1 MVLTTDL
8 TLTRSE
14 MIKKLTQEHSHFFPS
29 QPIFVETGSGVST
42 LGMAEVGREYNAKVY
57 SCDRNQEKIDELIA
71 RTKGK
76 LDNVEIIIGH
86 SVDILEEICKKH
98 GEIHFAH
105 LDSGGSAMLTF
116 NEFMAIQDYLQPGA
130 CLLIDNAALPEE
142 KDVLTEVRKG
152 KILVPYLL
160 ASSHWDVQAH
170 PKAGGS
176 MVSATLHEEG
186 NFAEFDYEY
195 PEYVDDWRNYF
206 AENLGT

>member
-1 MVLTTDL
+1 MVQTTDL
-8 TLTRSE
+8 TLTRIE
-14 MIKKLTQEHSHFFPS
+14 MIKKITKEHSDFFPS
-29 QPIFVETGSGVST
+29 QPVFVETGAGVST
-42 LGMAEVGREYNAKVY
+42 LGMAEVGKKYNAKVY
-57 SCDRNQEKIDELIA
+57 SCDRNPEKIDELIR
-71 RTKGK
+71 RTNGK

-86 SVDILEEICKKH
+86 SVDLLREIVKKH

-116 NEFMAIQDYLQPGA
+116 EEFMTLQDYFKPGA
-130 CLLIDNAALPEE
+130 SILIDNAALPEE

-176 MVSATLHEEG
+176 MVSATLHAEG
-186 NFAEFDYEY
+186 KFAEFDYEY

-206 AENLGT
+206 DQNL

>member
-1 MVLTTDL
+1 MVVTTDL
-8 TLTRSE
+8 TLTRLE
-14 MIKKLTQEHSHFFPS
+14 MIKKLTKEHSNFFPN

-42 LGMAEVGREYNAKVY
+42 LGIAEVGREFKAKVY

-71 RTKGK
+71 RTQEK
-76 LDNVEIIIGH
+76 LNNVEILIGH
-86 SVDILEEICKKH
+86 SVDCLEEIVKKH

-105 LDSGGSAMLTF
+105 LDSGASAMLTF
-116 NEFMAIQDYLQPGA
+116 REFMTIQDYLKPGA
-130 CLLIDNAALPEE
+130 CILIDNAALPGE

-176 MVSATLHEEG
+176 MVSATLNEEG
-186 NFAEFDYEY
+186 RFAEFDYEY
-195 PEYVDDWRNYF
+195 PEYIDGWRNYF
-206 AENLGT
+206 AENL

>member
-1 MVLTTDL
+1 MVLTTNL

-14 MIKKLTQEHSHFFPS
+14 MIKKLTKEYSHLFPS
-29 QPIFVETGSGVST
+29 QPIFVETGAGVST
-42 LGMAEVGREYNAKVY
+42 LGMAEVGKEFNAKVY
-57 SCDRNQEKIDELIA
+57 SCDRNPEKINELIA

-76 LDNVEIIIGH
+76 LDNVEIIIGD
-86 SVDILEEICKKH
+86 SINILEEIVNKH

-105 LDSGGSAMLTF
+105 LDSGASAMLTF
-116 NEFMAIQDYLQPGA
+116 REFLTLQDYIKPGTGI
-130 CLLIDNAALPEE
+130 LVDNAALPEE
-142 KDVLTEVRKG
+142 KEVLTEVRKG

-176 MVSATLHEEG
+176 MVSATLHQEG

-195 PEYVDDWRNYF
+195 PEYVDKWPSYF
-206 AENLGT
+206 DENL